1 MGSKRKLN
9 LARSS
14 TFQSKSKE
22 PVGWI
27 EQIRK
32 EKYCHQKKAKE
43 KIEKKIKNLE
53 ALR

>member
-32 EKYCHQKKAKE
+32 EKYCHQKKTK
-43 KIEKKIKNLE
+43 KIEKKNKNLE

>member
-27 EQIRK
+27 EPIRK
-32 EKYCHQKKAKE
+32 EKYCLSKKGKRKNRKE
-43 KIEKKIKNLE
+43 K
-53 ALR
+53 